1 MSHAFFFLLRKLSVT
16 SGPGKHQNW
25 SRDQDYFF
33 TLIDGRDCPIMHR
46 CKGAA
51 NPLGLG
57 GHIPQRHSLS
67 KELPGPTCMFEMSVI
82 KGTATFFQK
91 ESYSSGSGVRRG
103 DDSQL
108 YFGAVVFTVS
118 SVSNISSLGLHGAKS
133 SSHMKCLHLP
143 HFMFWLPNPSLLM
156 GAESN

>member
-1 MSHAFFFLLRKLSVT
+1 MLLFFLPGKLSVV
-16 SGPGKHQNW
+16 SGPGKLQNRT
-25 SRDQDYFF
+25 RDQDYFF
-33 TLIDGRDCPIMHR
+33 TVTDGGDCPILHH
-46 CKGAA
+46 CQGAA
-51 NPLGLG
+51 NPAGLG
-57 GHIPQRHSLS
+57 GRVPQSHGLS
-67 KELPGPTCMFEMSVI
+67 QELPGPTYVSEMSAI

-91 ESYSSGSGVRRG
+91 ESYSSGSGGRRG

-133 SSHMKCLHLP
+133 SSHMKCLRLP
-143 HFMFWLPNPSLLM
+143 RFMFWLPNLSLLM